1 VSQLSVVE
9 GERESLARRLRSLQK
24 TLEEVKAKSDAAAE
38 VQMQVVEAAVVA
50 RVGELDRLK
59 ATDRLIICEVRAACQ
74 AKLSLRW
81 RCDTVAP
88 WWSPSQATAHA
99 HADTALRAVQL
110 REDAEKQEAKLRQE
124 IRRLQAEAADA
135 NERARVADE
144 MRAKKIEA
152 VKELKQLLNNSHQ
165 QIESG
170 KLQIQRL
177 SAMLGKMSRSR

>member
-1 VSQLSVVE
+1 MPSEVVAA
-9 GERESLARRLRSLQK
+9 LAVRRCS
-24 TLEEVKAKSDAAAE
+24 
-38 VQMQVVEAAVVA
+38 AVV
-50 RVGELDRLK
+50 V
-59 ATDRLIICEVRAACQ
+59 
-74 AKLSLRW
+74 S
-81 RCDTVAP
+81 VA
-88 WWSPSQATAHA
+88 SNCTRA

-144 MRAKKIEA
+144 MRAKKMEA

-170 KLQIQRL
+170 KLQIQQL
-177 SAMLGKMSRSR
+177 GAMLGKMSRSR

>member
-1 VSQLSVVE
+1 MVE
-9 GERESLARRLRSLQK
+9 
-24 TLEEVKAKSDAAAE
+24 LEVRVEHVTVAAAE
-38 VQMQVVEAAVVA
+38 SAGAFQKQVRLVRRVRRVRCCIGGGFVVY
-50 RVGELDRLK
+50 
-59 ATDRLIICEVRAACQ
+59 AACQ
-74 AKLSLRW
+74 VKLSLRW
-81 RCDTVAP
+81 QCDAVAP

-170 KLQIQRL
+170 KLQIQQL